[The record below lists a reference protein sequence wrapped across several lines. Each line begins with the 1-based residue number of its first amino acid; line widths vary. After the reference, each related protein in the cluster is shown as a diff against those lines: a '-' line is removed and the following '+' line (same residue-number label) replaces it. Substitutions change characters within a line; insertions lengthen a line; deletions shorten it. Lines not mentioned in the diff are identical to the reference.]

1 MNTDKNLRLPTHPAA
16 PVSALA
22 AVPTIKE
29 YPEQELTGAI
39 LQAAFAVHNTLGA
52 GFLERVYSSALAIEL
67 DGKGPKLVPNDQLQV
82 KYRGSVAGDSIADMI
97 VGDRVILEQKAWASL
112 DPQRPIDELSSRH
125 PYLRGAAAEF
135 RPPEVR
141 ISNVRL
147 LK

>member
-97 VGDRVILEQKAWASL
+97 VGCLRATHIRVELLLNFGRPKLEY
-112 DPQRPIDELSSRH
+112 RT
-125 PYLRGAAAEF
+125 F
-135 RPPEVR
+135 VC
-141 ISNVRL
+141 
-147 LK
+147 

>member
-1 MNTDKNLRLPTHPAA
+1 M
-16 PVSALA
+16 SALA

-29 YPEQELTGAI
+29 YPEQELTGAN

-112 DPQRPIDELSSRH
+112 DPQRPIDL
-125 PYLRGAAAEF
+125 
-135 RPPEVR
+135 EVAGR
-141 ISNVRL
+141 DEVEQRDAGFMPVEADIESG
-147 LK
+147 